1 MTSSPTDRDSNTTET
16 YRSRTEAIRV
26 RTEACRFA
34 AQVMQ
39 GCGEQYGLCPQL
51 WSVAVF
57 FESYIANGALHTKR
71 DFGPKRAP
79 KLKVATR

>member
-1 MTSSPTDRDSNTTET
+1 MTETTT
-16 YRSRTEAIRV
+16 YRSRAEAIRV

-39 GCGEQYGLCPQL
+39 GCGEQEGLCPQL

-57 FESYIANGALHTKR
+57 FESYIANGSTHTKR
-71 DFGPKRAP
+71 DFGPKKPA
-79 KLKVATR
+79 KLKVAAP